1 MKSVRVFVWTVCVDI
16 VCILWGVLLRSASSD
31 ANKLLDFFSFF
42 LHFFLT
48 FLILHDLSTM
58 PQVVPCVMLEVI
70 EGVVVR
76 ILWDVCG
83 GVCVD

>member
-1 MKSVRVFVWTVCVDI
+1 
-16 VCILWGVLLRSASSD
+16 
-31 ANKLLDFFSFF
+31 
-42 LHFFLT
+42 
-48 FLILHDLSTM
+48 M